1 MHMKKRKQKAEEY
14 ENKYSHIPKDYYQ
27 RLQWM
32 YDNMKLSDR
41 TVREIFSKRDAML
54 ASLYYNEFF
63 IVLYEEP
70 EGTPRPRF
78 RLINRRNIGNA
89 AMSNGSFVQVY
100 SITGADDQKFMK
112 RLINNNDFMQF
123 NQQLCTPLEIT
134 YDAFFKT
141 PSGFTKVDT
150 VLAEVGLIRP
160 LTKPDWDNI
169 GKKYSD
175 MYNSNIWLDDSFV
188 VSGTVNKY
196 YSILPR
202 VEIRLKYLN
211 MVYNRYQYNAIRNR
225 ILGDV
230 DYFKGET

>member
-1 MHMKKRKQKAEEY
+1 MKKRKQKAEEY

-89 AMSNGSFVQVY
+89 AMTNGSFVQVY

-112 RLINNNDFMQF
+112 RLINKNDFMQF

-141 PSGFTKVDT
+141 PSGFNKVDT

>member
-1 MHMKKRKQKAEEY
+1 MKKRKQKAEEY

-78 RLINRRNIGNA
+78 RLINRRNINNA

-112 RLINNNDFMQF
+112 RLINKNDFMQF

-141 PSGFTKVDT
+141 PSGFNKVDT

>member
-1 MHMKKRKQKAEEY
+1 MKKRKQKAEEY
-14 ENKYSHIPKDYYQ
+14 ENKYSHIPRDYYQ

-78 RLINRRNIGNA
+78 RLINRQNISNA

-112 RLINNNDFMQF
+112 RLISNNDFMQF

-141 PSGFTKVDT
+141 PSGFNKVDT

>member
-1 MHMKKRKQKAEEY
+1 MKKRKQKAEEY
-14 ENKYSHIPKDYYQ
+14 ESKYSHIPRDYYQ

-78 RLINRRNIGNA
+78 RLINRRNISNA

-112 RLINNNDFMQF
+112 RLINKNDFMQF

-141 PSGFTKVDT
+141 PSGFNKVDT

>member
-1 MHMKKRKQKAEEY
+1 MKKRKQKAEEY
-14 ENKYSHIPKDYYQ
+14 ENKYSHIPRDYYQ

-112 RLINNNDFMQF
+112 RLINKNDFMQF

-141 PSGFTKVDT
+141 PSGFNKVDT

>member
-1 MHMKKRKQKAEEY
+1 MKKRKQKAEEY
-14 ENKYSHIPKDYYQ
+14 ENKYSHIPRDYYQ

-78 RLINRRNIGNA
+78 RLINRRNISNA

-112 RLINNNDFMQF
+112 RLINKNDFMQF

-141 PSGFTKVDT
+141 PSGFNKVDT

>member
-1 MHMKKRKQKAEEY
+1 MKKRKQKAEEY

-112 RLINNNDFMQF
+112 RLINKNDFMQF

-141 PSGFTKVDT
+141 PSGFNKVDT

-169 GKKYSD
+169 GQKYSD

-211 MVYNRYQYNAIRNR
+211 IVYNRYQYNAIRNR

>member
-1 MHMKKRKQKAEEY
+1 MKKRKQKAEEY

-112 RLINNNDFMQF
+112 RLINKNDFMQF

-141 PSGFTKVDT
+141 PSGFNKVDT

-211 MVYNRYQYNAIRNR
+211 IVYNRYQYNAIRNR

>member
-1 MHMKKRKQKAEEY
+1 MKKRKQKAEEY

-78 RLINRRNIGNA
+78 RLINRRNISNA

-141 PSGFTKVDT
+141 PSGFNKVDT

>member
-1 MHMKKRKQKAEEY
+1 MKKRKQKAEEY

-141 PSGFTKVDT
+141 PSGFNKVDT

>member
-1 MHMKKRKQKAEEY
+1 MYMKKRKQKAEEY

-32 YDNMKLSDR
+32 YESMKLSDR

-100 SITGADDQKFMK
+100 SITGAEDQRFMK
-112 RLINNNDFMQF
+112 RLISDNDFMQF
-123 NQQLCTPLEIT
+123 NQQLCTPLEIS

-141 PSGFTKVDT
+141 PSGFNRVDT
-150 VLAEVGLIRP
+150 VLAELGLIRP

-188 VSGTVNKY
+188 ISGAVNKY

-230 DYFKGET
+230 EYFKGE

>member
-1 MHMKKRKQKAEEY
+1 MKKRKQKAEEY
-14 ENKYSHIPKDYYQ
+14 ENKYSHIPRDYYQ

-32 YDNMKLSDR
+32 YDNMKLSDK

-78 RLINRRNIGNA
+78 RLINRRNISNA

-112 RLINNNDFMQF
+112 RLINKNDFMQF

-141 PSGFTKVDT
+141 PSGFNKVDT

>member
-1 MHMKKRKQKAEEY
+1 MKKRKQKAEEY

-78 RLINRRNIGNA
+78 RLINRRNISNA

-112 RLINNNDFMQF
+112 RLINKNDFMQF

-141 PSGFTKVDT
+141 PSGFNKVDT

>member
-1 MHMKKRKQKAEEY
+1 MKKRKQKAEEY

-112 RLINNNDFMQF
+112 RLINKNDFMQF

-141 PSGFTKVDT
+141 PSGFNKVDT

-225 ILGDV
+225 ILGDI

>member
-1 MHMKKRKQKAEEY
+1 MKKRKQKAEEY

-123 NQQLCTPLEIT
+123 NQQLCTPLEIA

-141 PSGFTKVDT
+141 PSGFNKVDT

-230 DYFKGET
+230 DYFKGEI

>member
-1 MHMKKRKQKAEEY
+1 MKKRKQKAEEY
-14 ENKYSHIPKDYYQ
+14 ENKYSHIPRDYYQ

-41 TVREIFSKRDAML
+41 TVREIFSKRNAML

-112 RLINNNDFMQF
+112 RLINKNDFMQF

-141 PSGFTKVDT
+141 PSGFNKVDT

>member
-1 MHMKKRKQKAEEY
+1 MKKRKQKAEEY
-14 ENKYSHIPKDYYQ
+14 ENKYSHIPRDYYQ

-32 YDNMKLSDR
+32 YDNMKLSDK

-78 RLINRRNIGNA
+78 RLINRRNISNA

-112 RLINNNDFMQF
+112 RLINKNDFMQF

-141 PSGFTKVDT
+141 PSGFNKVDT

-188 VSGTVNKY
+188 ISGTVNKY

>member
-1 MHMKKRKQKAEEY
+1 MKKRKQKAEEY
-14 ENKYSHIPKDYYQ
+14 ENKYSHIPRDYYQ

-78 RLINRRNIGNA
+78 RLINRRNISNA

-112 RLINNNDFMQF
+112 RLINSNDFMQF

-141 PSGFTKVDT
+141 PSGFNKVDT
-150 VLAEVGLIRP
+150 VLAEVGVIRP

>member
-1 MHMKKRKQKAEEY
+1 MKKRKQKAEEY

-41 TVREIFSKRDAML
+41 TVREIFSKRDTML

-78 RLINRRNIGNA
+78 RLINRRNISNA

-100 SITGADDQKFMK
+100 SITGADDQRFMK

-141 PSGFTKVDT
+141 PSGFNKVDT

>member
-1 MHMKKRKQKAEEY
+1 MKKRKQKAEEY

-78 RLINRRNIGNA
+78 RLINRRNIANA

-112 RLINNNDFMQF
+112 RLINKNDFMQF

-141 PSGFTKVDT
+141 PSGFNKVDT

>member
-1 MHMKKRKQKAEEY
+1 MKKRKQKAEEY
-14 ENKYSHIPKDYYQ
+14 ENKYSHIPRDYYQ

-32 YDNMKLSDR
+32 YDNMKLSDKS
-41 TVREIFSKRDAML
+41 VREIFSKRDAML

-78 RLINRRNIGNA
+78 RLINRRNISNA

-100 SITGADDQKFMK
+100 SITGADDQRFMK
-112 RLINNNDFMQF
+112 RLINKNDFMQF

-141 PSGFTKVDT
+141 PSGFNKVDT

-225 ILGDV
+225 IIGDV
-230 DYFKGET
+230 DYFKGD

>member
-1 MHMKKRKQKAEEY
+1 MKKRKQKAEEY
-14 ENKYSHIPKDYYQ
+14 ENKYSHIPRDYYQ

-54 ASLYYNEFF
+54 ASLDYNEFF

-78 RLINRRNIGNA
+78 RLINRRNISNA

-100 SITGADDQKFMK
+100 SITGADDQRFMK
-112 RLINNNDFMQF
+112 RLISNNDFMQF

-141 PSGFTKVDT
+141 PSGFNKVDT

>member
-1 MHMKKRKQKAEEY
+1 MKKRKQKAEEY
-14 ENKYSHIPKDYYQ
+14 ENKYSHIPRDYYQ

-100 SITGADDQKFMK
+100 SITGADDQRFMK
-112 RLINNNDFMQF
+112 RLINKNDFMQF

-141 PSGFTKVDT
+141 PSGFNKVDT

-230 DYFKGET
+230 NYFKGET

>member
-1 MHMKKRKQKAEEY
+1 MKKRKQKAEEY

-112 RLINNNDFMQF
+112 RLINKNDFMQF

-141 PSGFTKVDT
+141 PSGFNKVDT

-175 MYNSNIWLDDSFV
+175 MYNSNVWLDDSFV

>member
-1 MHMKKRKQKAEEY
+1 MKKRKQKAEEY

-41 TVREIFSKRDAML
+41 TVQEIFSKRDAML

-78 RLINRRNIGNA
+78 RLINRRNISNA

-141 PSGFTKVDT
+141 PSGFNKVDT

-225 ILGDV
+225 ILSDV

>member
-1 MHMKKRKQKAEEY
+1 MKKRKQKAEEY
-14 ENKYSHIPKDYYQ
+14 ENKYSHIPRDYYQ

-112 RLINNNDFMQF
+112 RLINKNDFMQF

-141 PSGFTKVDT
+141 PSGFNKVDT

-202 VEIRLKYLN
+202 IEIRLKYLN

-230 DYFKGET
+230 DYFKGE

>member
-1 MHMKKRKQKAEEY
+1 MKKRKQKAEEY

-112 RLINNNDFMQF
+112 RLINKNDFMQF

-141 PSGFTKVDT
+141 PSGFNKVDT

>member
-1 MHMKKRKQKAEEY
+1 MKKRKQKAEEY

-32 YDNMKLSDR
+32 YDNMKLSDS

-78 RLINRRNIGNA
+78 RLINRRNISNA

-100 SITGADDQKFMK
+100 SITGADDQRFMK
-112 RLINNNDFMQF
+112 RLINKNDFMQF

-141 PSGFTKVDT
+141 PSGFNKVDT

>member
-1 MHMKKRKQKAEEY
+1 MKKRKQKAEEY
-14 ENKYSHIPKDYYQ
+14 ENKYSHIPRDYYQ

-112 RLINNNDFMQF
+112 RLINKNDFMQF

-141 PSGFTKVDT
+141 PSGFNKVDT

-230 DYFKGET
+230 DYFKGE

>member
-1 MHMKKRKQKAEEY
+1 
-14 ENKYSHIPKDYYQ
+14 
-27 RLQWM
+27 
-32 YDNMKLSDR
+32 
-41 TVREIFSKRDAML
+41 
-54 ASLYYNEFF
+54 
-63 IVLYEEP
+63 
-70 EGTPRPRF
+70 
-78 RLINRRNIGNA
+78 
-89 AMSNGSFVQVY
+89 
-100 SITGADDQKFMK
+100 
-112 RLINNNDFMQF
+112 MQF

-141 PSGFTKVDT
+141 PSGFNKVDT
-150 VLAEVGLIRP
+150 VLAEVGLVRP

>member
-1 MHMKKRKQKAEEY
+1 MKKRKQKAEEY

-78 RLINRRNIGNA
+78 RLINRRNISNA

-141 PSGFTKVDT
+141 PSGFNKVDT

-188 VSGTVNKY
+188 ISGTVNKY

-225 ILGDV
+225 ILGYV

>member
-1 MHMKKRKQKAEEY
+1 MKKRKQKAEEY

-78 RLINRRNIGNA
+78 RLINRRNIGNV

-112 RLINNNDFMQF
+112 RLINKNDFMQF

-141 PSGFTKVDT
+141 PSGFNKVDT

>member
-1 MHMKKRKQKAEEY
+1 MKKRKQKAEEY

-78 RLINRRNIGNA
+78 RLINRRNISNA

-100 SITGADDQKFMK
+100 SITGADDQRFMK
-112 RLINNNDFMQF
+112 RLINKNDFMQF

-141 PSGFTKVDT
+141 PSGFNKVDT

>member
-1 MHMKKRKQKAEEY
+1 M
-14 ENKYSHIPKDYYQ
+14 I
-27 RLQWM
+27 
-32 YDNMKLSDR
+32 
-41 TVREIFSKRDAML
+41 
-54 ASLYYNEFF
+54 
-63 IVLYEEP
+63 
-70 EGTPRPRF
+70 
-78 RLINRRNIGNA
+78 RRNIGNA

-141 PSGFTKVDT
+141 PSGFNKVDT

>member
-1 MHMKKRKQKAEEY
+1 MKKRKQKAEEY

-78 RLINRRNIGNA
+78 RLINRRNISNA

-112 RLINNNDFMQF
+112 RLINKNDFMQF

-141 PSGFTKVDT
+141 PSGFNKVDT

-188 VSGTVNKY
+188 ISGTVNKY

>member
-78 RLINRRNIGNA
+78 RLINRRNISNA

-112 RLINNNDFMQF
+112 RLINKNDFMQF

-141 PSGFTKVDT
+141 PSGFNKVDT

-188 VSGTVNKY
+188 ISGTVNKY

>member
-1 MHMKKRKQKAEEY
+1 MYMKKRKQKAEEY
-14 ENKYSHIPKDYYQ
+14 EIKYSHIPKDYYQ

-32 YDNMKLSDR
+32 YETMKLSDK
-41 TVREIFSKRDAML
+41 TVHEIFSKRDAIL

-100 SITGADDQKFMK
+100 SITGAEDQRFMK
-112 RLINNNDFMQF
+112 RLMSDNDFMQF

-141 PSGFTKVDT
+141 PSGFNKVDT
-150 VLAEVGLIRP
+150 VLAELGIIRP

-188 VSGTVNKY
+188 ISGTVNKY

-230 DYFKGET
+230 DYFKGEQ

>member
-78 RLINRRNIGNA
+78 RLINRRNISNA

-141 PSGFTKVDT
+141 PSGFNKVDT

-160 LTKPDWDNI
+160 LIKPDWDNI

-175 MYNSNIWLDDSFV
+175 MYNSNIWLDYAFV
-188 VSGTVNKY
+188 TSGTVNKF

-225 ILGDV
+225 IVGDV
-230 DYFKGET
+230 EYFKGDY